1 MSDSQT
7 FDTEELI
14 AHAPDALIFADCAGV
29 IRLWNRAAE
38 TMLGHGAAEAI
49 GQTLDLIVPEP
60 YRVAHWAG
68 FSHAVTQGRF
78 AKDDALLTSRA
89 LTKDGRIIAVELS
102 AGIVRSP
109 SGQVRGI
116 IAIGRNVTERR
127 ARVPARLRF
136 APRTCPRRSST
147 AASTACA
154 EGRIEL
160 ALRSGLDSPRHTGRI
175 RDLIPASPWRLRI
188 PLTERD
194 RGSGPAY
201 SQYFKQ
207 IVKAVV
213 LPRP

>member
-7 FDTEELI
+7 LDTEELI
-14 AHAPDALIFADCAGV
+14 AHAPDAIIFADGAEV

-38 TMLGHGAAEAI
+38 TMFGHGAAEAI

-60 YRVAHWAG
+60 YRVAHWAA

-116 IAIGRNVTERR
+116 MAIGRDVTERR
-127 ARVPARLRF
+127 TRRADQV
-136 APRTCPRRSST
+136 TQQMRSSMERMEKLT
-147 AASTACA
+147 GRPMAHSLAHKPESGTLEPIAAS
-154 EGRIEL
+154 
-160 ALRSGLDSPRHTGRI
+160 
-175 RDLIPASPWRLRI
+175 
-188 PLTERD
+188 
-194 RGSGPAY
+194 
-201 SQYFKQ
+201 
-207 IVKAVV
+207 
-213 LPRP
+213 

>member
-14 AHAPDALIFADCAGV
+14 AHAPDAIIFADCAGV

-38 TMLGHGAAEAI
+38 TMFGHGAAEAI

-102 AGIVRSP
+102 AAIVRSP
-109 SGQVRGI
+109 SGQARGI
-116 IAIGRNVTERR
+116 MAIGRDVTERR
-127 ARVPARLRF
+127 AREQVQHERIAILERQV
-136 APRTCPRRSST
+136 
-147 AASTACA
+147 AALA
-154 EGRIEL
+154 EGIASAAEGGATARPDHLIRPQAAIEQ
-160 ALRSGLDSPRHTGRI
+160 AQVDT
-175 RDLIPASPWRLRI
+175 ASDASSEAR
-188 PLTERD
+188 
-194 RGSGPAY
+194 
-201 SQYFKQ
+201 
-207 IVKAVV
+207 
-213 LPRP
+213 